1 MGKIVDMTGIKVQ
14 KLMSELETYQ
24 QAIRDAK
31 EALAEAE
38 AELYGAMAD
47 DDDYE
52 EEYVSEEEIARENGF
67 YLDED
72 CNWIPMDEEE
82 DW

>member
-38 AELYGAMAD
+38 AELYGAIAD
-47 DDDYE
+47 DDDYK

-67 YLDED
+67 CLDED
-72 CNWIPMDEEE
+72 CNWIPMDEE

>member
-38 AELYGAMAD
+38 AELYGAIAD

-67 YLDED
+67 CLDED
-72 CNWIPMDEEE
+72 CNWIPIDEE

>member
-1 MGKIVDMTGIKVQ
+1 MGKIVDMTDVRME
-14 KLMSELETYQ
+14 KLRAELETYQ

-38 AELYGAMAD
+38 AELYEAIAD

-67 YLDED
+67 CLDED
-72 CNWIPMDEEE
+72 CNWIPIDEE